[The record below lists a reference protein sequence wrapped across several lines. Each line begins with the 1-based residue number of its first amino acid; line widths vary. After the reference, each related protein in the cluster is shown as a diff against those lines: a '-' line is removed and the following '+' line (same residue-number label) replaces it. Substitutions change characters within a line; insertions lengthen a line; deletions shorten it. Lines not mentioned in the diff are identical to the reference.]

1 MRRRRRELLL
11 GAAASVA
18 AVATL
23 PRPAIAQ
30 GVKELKMVT
39 SWTQKGMSG
48 LQTSAERLA
57 QSITT
62 LSEGHL
68 KIMVYPSESLVDPFE
83 VFDAVSAGAA
93 DMYHTDEVYFASK
106 SPALNFFAAVP
117 YGMTADELCSWLRL
131 RRRAGVVGRG
141 RRTVQYQAADGDQ

>member
-1 MRRRRRELLL
+1 
-11 GAAASVA
+11 
-18 AVATL
+18 
-23 PRPAIAQ
+23 
-30 GVKELKMVT
+30 
-39 SWTQKGMSG
+39 MSG

-93 DMYHTDEVYFASK
+93 DMYHTDEVYFQA
-106 SPALNFFAAVP
+106 N
-117 YGMTADELCSWLRL
+117 
-131 RRRAGVVGRG
+131 RRRSISLPRFPMA
-141 RRTVQYQAADGDQ
+141 